1 MRYGQSFQVVGY
13 NPYGQPI
20 MGLTPMVAPMAPQ
33 AYTPGQI
40 PFHPV
45 AFGPAPQA
53 APAALGPALAPIVDP
68 GWRGGQVAPGVNAP
82 DEGMIALPMLA
93 SNGTG
98 TFGAATGQL
107 TFEGK
112 LQKPFLGERLIAVTA
127 RVGSSATAPVLLGQ
141 IFVGTDLQQAD
152 LPPLPLEALGAP
164 TAFGTR
170 FSMQQAQP
178 GVSIR
183 ILAFVSPAPTGGDT
197 VTATLVVMGRVLH

>member
-1 MRYGQSFQVVGY
+1 M
-13 NPYGQPI
+13 
-20 MGLTPMVAPMAPQ
+20 
-33 AYTPGQI
+33 
-40 PFHPV
+40 
-45 AFGPAPQA
+45 PAG
-53 APAALGPALAPIVDP
+53 APAGALGPVLAPIVDP

-98 TFGAATGQL
+98 TFGATTGQL

-127 RVGSSATAPVLLGQ
+127 RVGTSSAAPVLLGQ

-183 ILAFVSPAPTGGDT
+183 ILAFVSPAPSNADT
-197 VTATLVVMGRVLH
+197 VTATLMIMGRVLH